1 MAPAGLA
8 GGLAGGSILL
18 PRGTSRHPR
27 SSHRA
32 LRKQG
37 CACLLKLKYTEV
49 RATPPPADR
58 GLQRAELRL
67 PGGPRALGEA
77 QGLDWVPEAPTCC
90 GRCVSAWRSPS
101 AGCAAAQISALPRGG
116 APACASPRPGVPG
129 APPYLPGSEAESWLQ
144 ERRPAE
150 PRYTVTPPGVHPP
163 LPRGVRQHLWRFA
176 GRGSLSR
183 GQTGELRPD
192 VGGPAQVTEA
202 GFALSAWLVHHS
214 MCCPSGSR
222 LPAAPAP
229 IPHPP
234 PHDLGKALP
243 SPALSFPDG
252 EGLSTLMSRPWRG
265 RRGEWGTP
273 S

>member
-58 GLQRAELRL
+58 GPQRAELCL

-77 QGLDWVPEAPTCC
+77 QGPGWVPEAPTCC
-90 GRCVSAWRSPS
+90 GRSVSAWRSPS
-101 AGCAAAQISALPRGG
+101 ARCAAAQISALPRGG
-116 APACASPRPGVPG
+116 APACASPWPGVPG

-144 ERRPAE
+144 ERQPAE

-163 LPRGVRQHLWRFA
+163 LPRGVRQPLWRFA

-192 VGGPAQVTEA
+192 AGGPAP
-202 GFALSAWLVHHS
+202 GDRGRLCALSLA
-214 MCCPSGSR
+214 CPPLHVLPQR
-222 LPAAPAP
+222 LPASSG
-229 IPHPP
+229 ICPHPP
-234 PHDLGKALP
+234 PPRNMTWARP
-243 SPALSFPDG
+243 SLLRVSASQTVRD
-252 EGLSTLMSRPWRG
+252 
-265 RRGEWGTP
+265 
-273 S
+273 